1 MEFVDQEDVF
11 STMSEFDANAHYKQR
26 AIDFVLSHPGRTIEL
41 AFVKAGRY
49 LSPSLNAA
57 GFAGGVFSVFCV
69 IWYLLLTVL
78 ILAGTIDLR
87 DKLSVVALLAG
98 PFLQFLL
105 VHMVFVGSIRYRL
118 PVEFPLSILA
128 AHGLVA
134 IRLRWNQ
141 RGQRDGGPQSG
152 VS

>member
-1 MEFVDQEDVF
+1 MVFVDNETVF
-11 STMSEFDANAHYKQR
+11 STMSEFDANTHYKQR
-26 AIDFVLSHPGRTIEL
+26 AIDFAVSHPRRTVEL
-41 AFVKAGRY
+41 AFLKAGRY

-57 GFAGGVFSVFCV
+57 GFSGGVFSVFCV
-69 IWYLLLTVL
+69 VWYFALTVL
-78 ILAGTIDLR
+78 ILAGGLDLHH
-87 DKLSVVALLAG
+87 KLACVGLLAG

-134 IRLRWNQ
+134 LRHRWNE
-141 RGQRDGGPQSG
+141 RARRDGELRSG
-152 VS
+152 VT